1 MYTKL
6 HDEQYKNNTKLK
18 SISLGNITN
27 IGYSCF
33 YMCTNLSN
41 IYIPTS
47 VTKIEPN
54 CFGYCYS
61 LHNIE
66 IPSSIT
72 VLPDYTFYQCIN
84 LSAISLPSTLQEI
97 HHKCFFGCSNLTSLN
112 LPNSLTLLKGSD
124 IFYKCNKLKSIILP
138 SLLTSIPDGCF
149 KMCTSLSYIE
159 LNDNITDININCFES
174 CSSLTEIKLPNNYE
188 FNEPFTATNLKII
201 YSNNVKLNCK
211 KYILK
216 DLVLN
221 KITDSLTPKQY
232 YKRDKF
238 MIPKTKQKPYTEI
251 YETTSNSQIKK
262 CALIINDSDLNYI
275 DVRLNKKLVLYYN
288 SELYYIDVS
297 NLDVDYIING
307 YLNQNFIDII
317 KPVYQ

>member
-18 SISLGNITN
+18 SLSLDNITS
-27 IGYSCF
+27 IGHGCF

-47 VTKIEPN
+47 VTRIESN
-54 CFGYCYS
+54 CFSYCYG
-61 LHNIE
+61 LRNIE

-84 LSAISLPSTLQEI
+84 LSTILLPSTLREI

-149 KMCTSLSYIE
+149 KMCTSLSHIE
-159 LNDNITDININCFES
+159 LSDNITNININCFDS
-174 CSSLTEIKLPNNYE
+174 CSSLTELKLPNNYE
-188 FNEPFTATNLKII
+188 FKEQFTAPNLKII
-201 YSNNVKLNCK
+201 YSNNVKLFCK

-216 DLVLN
+216 DLELN
-221 KITDSLTPKQY
+221 KITDSLTQKQY

-251 YETTSNSQIKK
+251 YETISDSQIKK
-262 CALIINDSDLNYI
+262 RALIINDPDLNYI

-288 SELYYIDVS
+288 LELYYIDVS
-297 NLDVDYIING
+297 ELDVDYIING
-307 YLNQNFIDII
+307 YLKQSFIDII
-317 KPVYQ
+317 KPEY